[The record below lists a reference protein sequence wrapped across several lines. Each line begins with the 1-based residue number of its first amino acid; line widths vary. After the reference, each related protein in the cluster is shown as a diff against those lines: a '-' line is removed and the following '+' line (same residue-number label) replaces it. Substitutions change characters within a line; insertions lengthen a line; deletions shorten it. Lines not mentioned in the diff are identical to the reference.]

1 MKSLTCRKLIPF
13 IVLAGEALIHPDTTS
28 AQCNF
33 PAPGAASCSGGNG
46 ALTNGAN
53 VNSNQTY
60 WYSAG
65 SGTRSNI
72 NMNGGT
78 LRVCGTLTLSSI
90 NFNSGV
96 IIVENG
102 GTLVINSSSEITLS
116 GFSSL
121 TNRGSLTIN
130 ANLQMRNQLN
140 AIWND
145 NNAAVLTVNGTITI
159 NSGSSYIIN
168 KGILKAT
175 RLVVQSNADEG
186 AVCTRDNAIM
196 NVGSLV
202 NNADNTFSYSGLG
215 SPGCLSVSGTYTL
228 NAPFTAS
235 TGIRVCKIAG
245 SSSGGSEN
253 WGAAIV
259 TSGCSGC
266 SAVLPLH
273 ITSFTANRQGNGTKL
288 AWTITDDGD
297 GGEYFFVEK
306 SVDGLNF
313 TAIASI
319 AFQQG
324 KSDYSF
330 YDATGNKPEQY
341 YRIRQSGITS
351 NYSSIVLVKTALAM
365 DQPVNVYP
373 NPLTNNRNVTVAF
386 TAVATENIQ
395 LSLTDVAGKTV
406 LLKKEYV
413 ARGKN
418 TLQWSLTGMPPGV
431 YVIRLQSPSMENIYK
446 RITIVGSK

>member
-13 IVLAGEALIHPDTTS
+13 IVLAGEALIHPAATS

-46 ALTNGAN
+46 ALTNGTN
-53 VNSNQTY
+53 INSNQTY
-60 WYSAG
+60 WYSA
-65 SGTRSNI
+65 STGTRSNI
-72 NMNGGT
+72 NMNGGV

-90 NFNSGV
+90 NFNSGT
-96 IIVENG
+96 IIVESS
-102 GTLVINSSSEITLS
+102 GTLIINNSSEIILS
-116 GFSSL
+116 GLSSL

-140 AIWND
+140 VIWND

-159 NSGSSYIIN
+159 NSSSSYIIN

-186 AVCTRDNAIM
+186 SVCTRDNAIM

-202 NNADNTFSYSGLG
+202 NNADNAFSYSGLG
-215 SPGCLSVSGTYTL
+215 SPGCLSVSGAYTL
-228 NAPFTAS
+228 NAPFTSSA
-235 TGIRVCKIAG
+235 GIKVCKIAG
-245 SSSGGSEN
+245 SSTGGSEN
-253 WGAAIV
+253 WGTAVV
-259 TSGCSGC
+259 TNGCSSC

-273 ITSFTANRQGNGTKL
+273 ITSFTANRQGNGSKL
-288 AWTITDDGD
+288 AWTIADNGD
-297 GGEYFFVEK
+297 GGEYFFVER
-306 SVDGLNF
+306 SVDGLHF

-330 YDATGNKPEQY
+330 YDATGNQAEQY

-351 NYSSIVLVKTALAM
+351 NYSSIVLVKTVPAM
-365 DQPVNVYP
+365 DQPINVYP
-373 NPLTNNRNVTVAF
+373 NPLSNNRNVTVAF
-386 TAVATENIQ
+386 TAAAAENIQ
-395 LSLTDVAGKTV
+395 LSLTAIGGKTV

-413 ARGKN
+413 TRGKN
-418 TLQWSLTGMPPGV
+418 TLQWGLTGVPPGV
-431 YVIRLQSPSMENIYK
+431 YVIRLQSASMENIYK